1 MTDLPSEEQIK
12 KEQAA
17 VLREYQE
24 DPQRLAHEIVVLRR
38 KLIAAR
44 SRLAEEGVPIP

>member
-1 MTDLPSEEQIK
+1 MTDLPTEDQLKAEQD
-12 KEQAA
+12 E
-17 VLREYQE
+17 VLREYRE

-44 SRLAEEGVPIP
+44 ARLAEEGVPIP